1 MTLSMRRIVLLLTV
15 AALMA
20 AMLVGSAVP
29 AFAFHDYGHGAP
41 PEKAC
46 QGVIIGGLA
55 HSKRDEG
62 PFPHP

>member
-46 QGVIIGGLA
+46 
-55 HSKRDEG
+55 
-62 PFPHP
+62 